1 MNVEQQLL
9 DLEKFS
15 ERSFSVRPP
24 LIAGAESGRLDFAR
38 PEKLDEKPLSVKEVM
53 SQLNTD
59 LREAGDQ
66 KTKEMAEQA
75 ISALSS
81 LGSDVG
87 GLSDRVQS
95 IESMVPHVPDHN
107 GEGFTWTA
115 PITQS
120 PEASS
125 VQTDS
130 EGTGDTFSIEHD
142 AYEQLATKYL
152 VRPEVNHKRLVKHYP
167 KACIQNVSDL
177 ITNLSA
183 EKERIKDKAYKHQV
197 LNWLCDKRMRRKLHV
212 KKKYVMGKREKLI
225 SNQGL
230 GYWLA

>member
-115 PITQS
+115 PGS
-120 PEASS
+120 GGGVALSS

-130 EGTGDTFSIEHD
+130 DGTADTKSIEFD
-142 AYEQLATKYL
+142 TYEQLMLFDFDDAAATNFADGDYIL
-152 VRPEVNHKRLVKHYP
+152 IRRV
-167 KACIQNVSDL
+167 VSTVPTLMYVDKDEGDYANNPTGVQDT
-177 ITNLSA
+177 INLDGGY
-183 EKERIKDKAYKHQV
+183 IYQV
-197 LNWLCDKRMRRKLHV
+197 LSKQSSDDYDYAWD
-212 KKKYVMGKREKLI
+212 YVR
-225 SNQGL
+225 
-230 GYWLA
+230 AH